1 MSGRLRNWV
10 FVIIFGSLWL
20 CGMQASAQVASSPEA
35 GVLSGGVPQGR
46 SNGHSS
52 PSPEGVFPA
61 YPRLPSGNMVPPQFP
76 SAMTMQGQPT
86 LQGQPVVPPIQPRAD
101 FSPASNRPV
110 VASPIEVSFRELSM
124 TPDAFQAGIAGIKDD
139 PRIPADAA
147 RSEKTDRRR
156 ASDGQLRQ
164 FGYSLFE
171 GPGRSVSTFAPV
183 DDVPVGPDYLLG
195 PGDNLRIHV
204 WGAME
209 SAMMGTVDRTGV
221 IYLPTAGP
229 VRVWGLSFSQAERL
243 IRDRLSRYYRGFQ
256 TSVTMGRLRTIR
268 VYVVGETAQ
277 PGAYTVSSLAT
288 MVNALFAAG
297 GPEKVGSLRTIVLKR
312 NHHTVGTFDLYDFL
326 LKGDKTRDFRLE
338 SGDTIFVP
346 PVGATVAITGEVK
359 RPAIYE
365 LKGQTTVHDLIEMA
379 GGLTPRS
386 YLKRVQLLRT
396 KPNAEREVIDL
407 DFTAVN
413 GSAPASFQLR
423 NGDLVRIYETDPR
436 IYNTVVLTGAVKYPG
451 EYQTKPHTRLSDI
464 LPEGSTY
471 PEAFIDGIEVA
482 RLRTDLKTD
491 VFTVDLRKSWR
502 EDPEHDIFII
512 PGDVIS
518 VRSRDVRRSV
528 FTLSGEVKRPGQ
540 YVIRP
545 GERLSSVLTR
555 AGGFTEYA
563 YPLGAVFTR
572 LNVAREEKKRL
583 DRFVQEH
590 EALLLV
596 GAKQDLNPTSLE
608 EEQGRML
615 AIEQKRA
622 LLRATADR
630 VVLGR
635 VVLHLTDDLAQFAAS
650 PSDVELQD
658 GDSLNVPRRPVSVM
672 VLGSVRNPTAVLFKN
687 DEDVQYYVN
696 RAGGMSEAANEKE
709 MYVLKADGSAITGF
723 LRLREL
729 DPGDA
734 VIVPPRTQKKDLS
747 WVSDV
752 AKIAGNAALGLAA
765 LVSIAR

>member
-1 MSGRLRNWV
+1 L
-10 FVIIFGSLWL
+10 
-20 CGMQASAQVASSPEA
+20 SAA
-35 GVLSGGVPQGR
+35 
-46 SNGHSS
+46 
-52 PSPEGVFPA
+52 PA
-61 YPRLPSGNMVPPQFP
+61 
-76 SAMTMQGQPT
+76 T
-86 LQGQPVVPPIQPRAD
+86 
-101 FSPASNRPV
+101 
-110 VASPIEVSFRELSM
+110 
-124 TPDAFQAGIAGIKDD
+124 FQSGIAGIKDD
-139 PRIPADAA
+139 PRLPTGKEGSQADSNAFD
-147 RSEKTDRRR
+147 E
-156 ASDGQLRQ
+156 GLRQ

-209 SAMMGTVDRTGV
+209 SALVGTVDRTGV

-243 IRDRLSRYYRGFQ
+243 IRDRLSRYFRGFQ

-268 VYVVGETAQ
+268 VYVVGETGQ

-297 GPEKVGSLRTIVLKR
+297 GPQKVGSLRTIVLKR

-346 PVGATVAITGEVK
+346 PIGATVAIAGEVK

-365 LKGQTTVHDLIEMA
+365 LRGETTVHDLIEMA

-386 YLKRVQLLRT
+386 YLKRVQLVRS

-413 GSAPASFQLR
+413 GSSPVNFQVR
-423 NGDLVRIYETDPR
+423 NGDLVQIYKTDPR

-451 EYQTKPHTRLSDI
+451 EYQTKPNMRLSEI

-471 PEAFIDGIEVA
+471 PEAFLNGIEIA
-482 RLRTDLKTD
+482 RLRSDLKTD
-491 VFTVDLRKSWR
+491 VFTVDLRKSWSQ
-502 EDPEHDIFII
+502 DAEHDIFIR

-518 VRSRDVRRSV
+518 VRSRNVQKSV
-528 FTLSGEVKRPGQ
+528 LTLSGEVKRPGL
-540 YVIRP
+540 YVVRP
-545 GERLSSVLTR
+545 GERLSSVIAR
-555 AGGFTEYA
+555 AGGFTEFA
-563 YPLGAVFTR
+563 YPKGAIFTR
-572 LNVAREEKKRL
+572 RNVAREEKTRL
-583 DRFVQEH
+583 DRFVREH

-596 GAKQDLNPTSLE
+596 GAKQDLNSTTIE

-615 AIEQKRA
+615 VIEQKRE

-630 VVLGR
+630 VILGR
-635 VVLHLTDDLAQFAAS
+635 VVLNIPDDLAQFAGS
-650 PSDVELQD
+650 PSDIELED
-658 GDSLNVPRRPVSVM
+658 GDAINIPRRPVSVM
-672 VLGSVRNPTAVLFKN
+672 VLGSVRNPTAVLFQS

-696 RAGGMSEAANEKE
+696 RAGGIAETANEKG

-723 LRLREL
+723 LRLRNL

-734 VIVPPRTQKKDLS
+734 IIVPPRTEKKDLS
-747 WVSDV
+747 WIADV

-765 LVSIAR
+765 IVSIAR